1 MGEPIRSLSERFASR
16 DDPPHK
22 PSGILY
28 VVGEADRSYL
38 QNVEWSP
45 ARVTWGE
52 RYETL
57 MAKARRQLPS
67 QRPEQGLQA
76 TMWGCDQYGRIVI
89 LAQQTYQRR
98 PGYFVEWPS
107 SLPEAPY
114 PDDAC
119 IVGNDVLSERLGERP
134 AYVRYPDGALDL
146 LPVMPSRRI
155 VGVPPFKWGYR
166 GTGPDCLASAI
177 EYACCSD
184 ILDKAP
190 GHDLRR
196 ARTRLDAAI
205 KDDPDPW
212 GVGIT
217 LESVIEKTSAG
228 ETLEIR
234 IGQIRGWYAEALAE
248 ALTEEQR
255 PWWLRNL
262 P

>member
-1 MGEPIRSLSERFASR
+1 MGEPMPSLSEQFAR
-16 DDPPHK
+16 RNDPPHN
-22 PSGILY
+22 PSKILY
-28 VVGEADRSYL
+28 VVGGTDRSYL
-38 QNVEWSP
+38 ENVAWDP
-45 ARVTWGE
+45 ADIGLGGNPAGADWE
-52 RYETL
+52 RYEML
-57 MAKARRQLPS
+57 AAKARRQLPD
-67 QRPEQGLQA
+67 QGLQDA
-76 TMWGCDQYGRIVI
+76 MWGYDKFGRMVI
-89 LAQQTYQRR
+89 LAQETYRKRR
-98 PGYFVEWPS
+98 GYFVEWPS

-134 AYVRYPDGALDL
+134 AYIRYLSGALDL

-155 VGVPPFKWGYR
+155 VEVPPFKWGYR

-177 EYACCSD
+177 EYACCSEL
-184 ILDKAP
+184 LDKAP
-190 GHDLRR
+190 GRDLRR

-212 GVGIT
+212 GIGIT

-248 ALTEEQR
+248 EQR
-255 PWWLRNL
+255 PPWWETD
-262 P
+262 